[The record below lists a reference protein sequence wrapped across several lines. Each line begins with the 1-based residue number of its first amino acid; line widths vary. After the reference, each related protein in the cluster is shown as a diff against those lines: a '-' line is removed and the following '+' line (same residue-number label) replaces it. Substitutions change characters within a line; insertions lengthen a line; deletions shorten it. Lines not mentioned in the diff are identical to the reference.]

1 MSDAVVRPFSI
12 RALLEDSARYVVPMY
27 QRNYAWGEGEITQLL
42 QDVLDYQSKKN
53 IEGTHQTYYIGT
65 LVVFARAND
74 NFEVI
79 DGQQRF
85 TTLSLL
91 AIWLRNHRNEEVD
104 MSWYQKCN
112 LSFESRPISSHT
124 FECLWQGVEPYR
136 LRGNAFNE
144 GLVNGFELMGKAL
157 TELGLVGT
165 KLTAFCE
172 YLFKHVQISRIEV
185 PKDTD
190 LNHFFEAMNNRG
202 EQLEKHEVVKA
213 RLMEVLNRIPEVEAR
228 RQNIYVL
235 GRVWDACANME
246 RYIQYGFTPAERH
259 SLFGQNDWGQF
270 MPQDF
275 DHLRTLLSSS
285 CSANSEDKT
294 EDGFSI
300 GNHGRTLLAILH
312 DDTLD
317 VVKNVEEESA
327 GSERF
332 NSVINFSNFLL
343 HVLRLVSRGPANTEG
358 VPLDD
363 KQLIDQFEL
372 RVMQQADP
380 VAAVQHFT
388 YALLKT
394 KYLFDQFII
403 KREFADG
410 KDAWSLKRL
419 HWYSKDSISY
429 INTFDDEDGEF
440 RGVNRRILMLLS
452 AFHVSAPTLVY
463 KHWLN
468 GALHY
473 LFDHFNPKYPLRAG
487 DYLGYL
493 ESQAQRFVFQRFLA
507 LGKSASYYQMIY
519 GDFSTLP
526 QIVVNEQWRE
536 MIQSKLCYGHIENN
550 FVFNFLDYLLWV
562 KERGKDKN
570 SDQVIN
576 FFEFTFRS
584 SVEHFSP
591 QHPMDGYK
599 TVERV
604 ALNSFGNLC
613 LISHSKNSRLSN
625 FQPQQKLEH
634 FEASLSNGQIDS
646 LKLLSMIRLMKARGR
661 WQEAE
666 ILEHQDRMI
675 EVFAESLRHFVAT
688 SNEGS
693 ALS

>member
-1 MSDAVVRPFSI
+1 M
-12 RALLEDSARYVVPMY
+12 
-27 QRNYAWGEGEITQLL
+27 
-42 QDVLDYQSKKN
+42 
-53 IEGTHQTYYIGT
+53 
-65 LVVFARAND
+65 VVFARAND

-172 YLFKHVQISRIEV
+172 YLFKHVQISRIKV

-213 RLMEVLNRIPEVEAR
+213 RLMEVLNRIPEVETR

-317 VVKNVEEESA
+317 VVKNMEEESA

-332 NSVINFSNFLL
+332 NSVINFSNFC
-343 HVLRLVSRGPANTEG
+343 
-358 VPLDD
+358 
-363 KQLIDQFEL
+363 F
-372 RVMQQADP
+372 M
-380 VAAVQHFT
+380 
-388 YALLKT
+388 Y
-394 KYLFDQFII
+394 
-403 KREFADG
+403 
-410 KDAWSLKRL
+410 
-419 HWYSKDSISY
+419 
-429 INTFDDEDGEF
+429 
-440 RGVNRRILMLLS
+440 
-452 AFHVSAPTLVY
+452 
-463 KHWLN
+463 
-468 GALHY
+468 
-473 LFDHFNPKYPLRAG
+473 
-487 DYLGYL
+487 
-493 ESQAQRFVFQRFLA
+493 
-507 LGKSASYYQMIY
+507 
-519 GDFSTLP
+519 
-526 QIVVNEQWRE
+526 
-536 MIQSKLCYGHIENN
+536 
-550 FVFNFLDYLLWV
+550 
-562 KERGKDKN
+562 
-570 SDQVIN
+570 
-576 FFEFTFRS
+576 
-584 SVEHFSP
+584 
-591 QHPMDGYK
+591 
-599 TVERV
+599 
-604 ALNSFGNLC
+604 
-613 LISHSKNSRLSN
+613 
-625 FQPQQKLEH
+625 
-634 FEASLSNGQIDS
+634 
-646 LKLLSMIRLMKARGR
+646 
-661 WQEAE
+661 
-666 ILEHQDRMI
+666 
-675 EVFAESLRHFVAT
+675 
-688 SNEGS
+688 
-693 ALS
+693 